1 MARPIR
7 RLTLIL
13 LALLAGLLSAQERQV
28 STTPD
33 DGEFHF
39 VRLNY
44 SGGYGGGGGGFR
56 GGGFRGGGFRGG
68 GFRGGFRNLSGC
80 QSRNFTDSA
89 ADTDW
94 PCAEDHLME
103 GVKRLTRVDVGK
115 NEIRGPLDDDI
126 MNYPWIYAVEVG
138 RWYLDESD
146 AAHLREYLLR
156 GGFLVVDDFHG
167 TRQWASFEESI
178 RRVFPHRPI
187 VEIPDSDALLHILYD
202 IDENIQIPGI
212 QFLRSGV
219 TYEQDGYVPHW
230 RGIYDDDGR
239 LMVAINWN
247 MDLGDAWEHADV
259 PEYPEKMTT
268 LAYRYAINYIVY
280 AMTH

>member
-1 MARPIR
+1 MARWIR
-7 RLTLIL
+7 RLSLIFVA
-13 LALLAGLLSAQERQV
+13 LAAAVLNAQERPV
-28 STTPD
+28 ATTPD

-39 VRLNY
+39 ARLNY
-44 SGGYGGGGGGFR
+44 SGGYGGGGFRGGGGR

-68 GFRGGFRNLSGC
+68 RFGNLSGC
-80 QSRNFTDSA
+80 QSQYFTDSA

-103 GVKRLTRVDVGK
+103 GVTRLTRVETGENRIVAP
-115 NEIRGPLDDDI
+115 IDDDI

-138 RWYLDESD
+138 RWYLDETD

-167 TRQWASFEESI
+167 SFQWDSFEESM
-178 RRVFPHRPI
+178 RRVFPDRPI
-187 VEIPDSDALLHILYD
+187 IEIPETDALLHILYD
-202 IDENIQIPGI
+202 TDENIQIPGI
-212 QFLRSGV
+212 QFLRSGR

-230 RGIYDDDGR
+230 RGIYDDEGR

-259 PEYPEKMTT
+259 PEYPESMTA

-280 AMTH
+280 ALTH

>member
-1 MARPIR
+1 MARWIR
-7 RLTLIL
+7 LLTLIFVA
-13 LALLAGLLSAQERQV
+13 LAAAVLSAQERPV
-28 STTPD
+28 ATTPD
-33 DGEFHF
+33 DGELHF
-39 VRLNY
+39 ARLNY
-44 SGGYGGGGGGFR
+44 SGGYGGGGFR

-68 GFRGGFRNLSGC
+68 GFRGGRFGNLSGC
-80 QSRNFTDSA
+80 QSQYFTDSA

-103 GVKRLTRVDVGK
+103 GVSRLTRVDTGENRIVAP
-115 NEIRGPLDDDI
+115 IDDAI

-138 RWYLDESD
+138 RWYLDETD

-167 TRQWASFEESI
+167 TSQWNSFEESM
-178 RRVFPHRPI
+178 RRVFPDRPI
-187 VEIPDSDALLHILYD
+187 IEIPETDALLHILYD

-212 QFLRSGV
+212 QYLRSGQ
-219 TYEQDGYVPHW
+219 TYEQDGYDPHW
-230 RGIYDDDGR
+230 RGIYDDEGR

-259 PEYPEKMTT
+259 PEYPESMTA